1 MALQSRVILLGSVV
15 INAPSVADYHCSI
28 AEHGASIV
36 RLRNLRTLVIDSP
49 VDCEKE
55 HPNLLRTSFGL
66 CSAEA
71 LCDSGWNQISSPL
84 LNL

>member
-36 RLRNLRTLVIDSP
+36 RLRNLQTLVIDSP
-49 VDCEKE
+49 VYCDDVSFLLLK
-55 HPNLLRTSFGL
+55 NLGYPSMSRDKGVT
-66 CSAEA
+66 
-71 LCDSGWNQISSPL
+71 L
-84 LNL
+84 LSNGNA